1 MKNSTVLFRLSA
13 LLALVSMP
21 GCQLIGDIF
30 KAGAVFGI
38 LIVVA
43 IIGLIMFIVSKMGK
57 K

>member
-1 MKNSTVLFRLSA
+1 MKNSTVLFRLFA
-13 LLALVSMP
+13 LLALGSMP